1 MPGKTRAII
10 VERIK
15 GNKSMPVVTGDEVP
29 AQAKQSST
37 GNVPEWLKGSNPV
50 VVDFF

>member
-10 VERIK
+10 LQ
-15 GNKSMPVVTGDEVP
+15 GKSMPVVTGDEVP